1 MQTDNWVIGLMSGTS
16 TDGIDAALVRTD
28 GLAVLEFG
36 PWRSDAYDPEFRARL
51 RAVLGQ
57 ASAPAALIAEL
68 TAAHAESVHALLED
82 ADLRADAI
90 DLIGFHGQTLL
101 HEPEHGRTV
110 QIGDGAALAKATGI
124 ATVNDFRSADVAA
137 GGEGAPFAPLYH
149 AALAG
154 PLEKP
159 VAVLNIG
166 GVANVT
172 WIGLDNQLSAFDTGP
187 GNALIDDWMVRH
199 SGAAMDRD
207 GQLAASGKVDEDAL
221 RHLMANPYF
230 NRPPPKSLDRDAFDA
245 GPVAALS
252 PADGAA
258 TLVAFTAAS
267 VAAARDHMAT
277 APARWLVT
285 GGGRHNP
292 TVMAALR
299 RTLGVAV
306 DPVEAVSWR
315 GDALEAEAFGFLAM
329 RSRLGLPLSL
339 PTTTG
344 VGRPTTGGR
353 LWR

>member
-1 MQTDNWVIGLMSGTS
+1 MQTDGWVIGLMSGTS
-16 TDGIDAALVRTD
+16 IDGVDAALIRTD
-28 GLAVLEFG
+28 GRAVLEFG
-36 PWRSDAYDPEFRARL
+36 PWRSDAYDPAFRDRL
-51 RAVLGQ
+51 RRVLGQ
-57 ASAPAALIAEL
+57 PSAPDALIAEL
-68 TAAHAESVHALLED
+68 TAAHASSVRALLHD
-82 ADLRADAI
+82 ADMPASAI

-101 HEPEHGRTV
+101 HEPAVGRTV

-124 ATVNDFRSADVAA
+124 ATINDFRSADVAA

-172 WIGLDNQLSAFDTGP
+172 WIGPDDQLSAFDTGP
-187 GNALIDDWMVRH
+187 GNALLDDWMVRH
-199 SGAAMDRD
+199 SGTAMDRD
-207 GQLAASGKVDEDAL
+207 GRLAATGKVDDGAL
-221 RHLMANPYF
+221 QQLMANRYF
-230 NRPPPKSLDRDAFDA
+230 DRPPPKSLDRDAFDA
-245 GPVAALS
+245 GPVSALA

-267 VAAARDHMAT
+267 VAAARAHMPM
-277 APARWLVT
+277 APDRWLVT

-292 TVMAALR
+292 IVMAALQR
-299 RTLGVAV
+299 ALGAAV
-306 DPVEAVSWR
+306 DPVEAVGWR

-329 RSRLGLPLSL
+329 RSRLGLPLSV

-344 VGRPTTGGR
+344 VDRPMTGGR
-353 LWR
+353 LWQ